1 MKIDKFPPMTGGRKR
16 VISTPFTR
24 EWVLELIDLQGG
36 SPTIREILE
45 AYRSADADRGRTI
58 LAFQA
63 AFDDGDIECH
73 HTSVGKRGRPRYEFR
88 VAKK

>member
-1 MKIDKFPPMTGGRKR
+1 MEKFPHLTVGRKR
-16 VISTPFTR
+16 VISAPFTR

-36 SPTIREILE
+36 SPTIREIFE
-45 AYRSADADRGRTI
+45 TYRSAGADRKRTI

-88 VAKK
+88 TAKK